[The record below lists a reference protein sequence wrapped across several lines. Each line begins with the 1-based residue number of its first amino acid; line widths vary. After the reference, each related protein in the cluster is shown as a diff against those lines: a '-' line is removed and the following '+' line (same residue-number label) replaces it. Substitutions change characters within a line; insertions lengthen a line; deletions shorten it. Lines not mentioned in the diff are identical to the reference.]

1 MRIGRGGEG
10 AGLPRR
16 RSGWRELGSLPAVG
30 LSSVGFVCTR
40 HAGASHPCA
49 PLPRRTVRP
58 QATVLTACFPQS
70 PAMPQGLSARRTKC
84 CPPASLGPF
93 STSLFGLILTFI
105 SLATLNSSLTEN
117 RARIAAPG
125 QPSPRCLY
133 SVWIP
138 RNLPTPSLSE
148 FLPSKGL
155 SQSLDTEQP

>member
-10 AGLPRR
+10 AGLSRR

-40 HAGASHPCA
+40 HAGASHPSA

-70 PAMPQGLSARRTKC
+70 PAMPQGLPARRTKC

-117 RARIAAPG
+117 RAGSQLRASRARDVSTASGSRGICLL
-125 QPSPRCLY
+125 PR
-133 SVWIP
+133 
-138 RNLPTPSLSE
+138 SLE